1 MDAYEVGSYVWFDH
15 AEETWTPAKVL
26 SGASAAVRVALVGTG
41 QEFTFADKAG
51 KFKRMNKQNLSPA
64 PDMVKLGDL
73 HEAALLHN
81 LRLRFGADD
90 IFTYIGPILVA
101 CNPYKR
107 LPIFT
112 PENIHRYHTASAAE
126 TLDPHVY
133 GLANNTYVNMLR
145 DGEDQSVVIS
155 GESGAG
161 KTEETKMCLEFL
173 AAVASDKRAGS
184 RPEQLLLKS
193 SPILEAMGNA
203 KTIRN
208 NNSSRFGKYM
218 QIRFNRSGKIMGGS
232 IIKYLLEK
240 ARVVRP
246 AAGERNYHIFYL
258 INFLT
263 KEERAALSYT
273 KPEKFRFCNAGG
285 VTTVD
290 GIDDENEMA
299 AFRDAWE
306 TMGVSNDEVQSL
318 FRVVAAVLHLG
329 NLSFG
334 TNDEGHA
341 TVKLKGSG
349 PLSTVAALFESQADE
364 LERTLTVRSMQ
375 SGGKNTEVVRIPLT
389 VEQAVETQEGLAK
402 TAYSRVFDWVV
413 SRLNQ
418 VVDSP
423 AGESTRNTIGVL
435 DIFGFEIFEENSFE
449 QLCINLANEKLQGHF
464 NNHIF
469 KLEMQVYAA
478 EGLDL
483 TKISFVDNQPIIDL
497 IEKKPSG
504 LFPMIDDECVVPKGD
519 DASLLGKLHDLHRK
533 NKYWVNPPRA
543 KSRAEEQ
550 KLQFIVQ
557 HYAGRVVYSAAGFLT
572 KNRDLLH
579 PDLEKY
585 MASSASSFVRA
596 LFPPSEGQ
604 PKRTCSIKPSLYISR
619 TRTPLLI
626 VVYCALRCIRR
637 SCSDSRRA
645 ISRVASRALRE
656 ADIHGAAFH

>member
-1 MDAYEVGSYVWFDH
+1 MDAYETGSYVWFDH
-15 AEETWTPAKVL
+15 PEETWTPAKVL

-41 QEFTFADKAG
+41 EEFSFADTSG
-51 KFKRMNKQNLSPA
+51 KFMRMNKQNLSPA

-81 LRLRFGADD
+81 LRLRFSTDD

-112 PENIHRYHTASAAE
+112 ADYIHRYHTASAAE
-126 TLDPHVY
+126 TLEPHVY
-133 GLANNTYVNMLR
+133 GLANNAYGNMLR

-173 AAVASDKRAGS
+173 AVVASDKRAGS

-246 AAGERNYHIFYL
+246 APGERNYHIFYL
-258 INFLT
+258 MNFLT
-263 KEERAALSYT
+263 KQERAALSYA
-273 KPEKFRFCNAGG
+273 KPEKFRFCSAGG
-285 VTTVD
+285 VTAVD
-290 GIDDENEMA
+290 GIDDESEMA
-299 AFRDAWE
+299 EFRDAWD
-306 TMGVSNDEVQSL
+306 TMGVSEDEVQSL

-334 TNDEGHA
+334 TNGEGHA

-349 PLSTVAALFESQADE
+349 PLSTVAALFESEADE

-375 SGGKNTEVVRIPLT
+375 SGGKNSEVVRIPLAA
-389 VEQAVETQEGLAK
+389 EQAKESQEGLAK
-402 TAYSRVFDWVV
+402 AAYSRVFDWVV
-413 SRLNQ
+413 QRLNQ
-418 VVDSP
+418 AVESP
-423 AGESTRNTIGVL
+423 AGEVTRNSIGVL

-464 NNHIF
+464 NDHIF

-533 NKYWVNPPRA
+533 NKYWIKPPRA
-543 KSRAEEQ
+543 KSKADEQ
-550 KLQFIVQ
+550 KLPFIVQ
-557 HYAGRVVYSAAGFLT
+557 HYAGQVVYSATGFLT

-579 PDLEKY
+579 PDLEGY
-585 MASSASSFVRA
+585 MASSASSFVRQ
-596 LFPPSEGQ
+596 LFPPPEGQ
-604 PKRTCSIKPSLYISR
+604 PKRTCSTK
-619 TRTPLLI
+619 
-626 VVYCALRCIRR
+626 
-637 SCSDSRRA
+637 
-645 ISRVASRALRE
+645 
-656 ADIHGAAFH
+656 G